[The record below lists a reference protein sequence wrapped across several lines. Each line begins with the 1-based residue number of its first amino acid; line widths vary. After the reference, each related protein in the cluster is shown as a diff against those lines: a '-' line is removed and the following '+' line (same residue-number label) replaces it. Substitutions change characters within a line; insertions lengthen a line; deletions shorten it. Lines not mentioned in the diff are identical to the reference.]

1 MNKHYLNKLKEL
13 KNVIEF
19 EDSETAM
26 EFLDE
31 LIDEIEMDDL
41 MRKGDMFDE
50 E

>member
-31 LIDEIEMDDL
+31 LIDEIEMDEL
-41 MRKGDMFDE
+41 MRKGDIYDE
-50 E
+50 D